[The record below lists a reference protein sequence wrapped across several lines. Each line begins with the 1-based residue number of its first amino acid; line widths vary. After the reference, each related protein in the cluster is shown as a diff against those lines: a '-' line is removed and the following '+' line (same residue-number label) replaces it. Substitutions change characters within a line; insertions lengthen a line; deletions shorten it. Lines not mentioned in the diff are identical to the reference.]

1 VKNVKETLP
10 HFWSFNRLTDTYL
23 IKTED
28 IIWQGPFS
36 WIGYEQVNRLK
47 PIPDI
52 AGIYLFTFEYK
63 DGYILRSVG
72 VTSSMKRRFREHT
85 REYSKGNYT
94 VLDIESAKNGVRKE
108 LWHGWE
114 YMKEHQKQFSEN
126 KDVILE
132 FVEKELIAYRLFVT
146 EIADRRK
153 RERIEATILINTYSS
168 KEPWADLLDGGMSLR
183 GRYNYEIPIEIK
195 NVCTHKL
202 YGLPE
207 TIEI

>member
-1 VKNVKETLP
+1 MKKTLP
-10 HFWSFNRLTDTYL
+10 QFWSFNRLTDDSM
-23 IKTED
+23 IKAED

-36 WIGYEQVNRLK
+36 WIGYEQVNKLK

-52 AGIYLFTFEYK
+52 AGVYLFTFEYK

-85 REYSKGNYT
+85 REYNKGNYT
-94 VLDIESAKNGVRKE
+94 VLDVESAKIGVRKE
-108 LWHGWE
+108 LWHGWQ
-114 YMKEHQKQFSEN
+114 YAKEHQKQFLEY

-132 FVEKELIAYRLFVT
+132 FVEKELIAYRLFIT

-153 RERIEATILINTYSS
+153 RERIEAAILINTYSS
-168 KEPWADLLDGGMSLR
+168 KELLANLFDGGMSLR
-183 GRYNYEIPIEIK
+183 GRYNYELPIEIK
-195 NVCTHKL
+195 NVCSHKL
-202 YGLPE
+202 YRLPE